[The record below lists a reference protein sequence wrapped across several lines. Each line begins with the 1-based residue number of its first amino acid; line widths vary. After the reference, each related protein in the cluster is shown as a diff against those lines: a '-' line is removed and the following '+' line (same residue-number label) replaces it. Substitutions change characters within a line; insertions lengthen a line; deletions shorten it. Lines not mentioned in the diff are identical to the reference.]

1 MVAPRSWM
9 ESPKVALSIWAFMAR
24 IRSGVARTVFPA
36 AVVQAEGLVKEAGVP
51 GMAAAAK
58 ATDAD
63 RQRAPVKRDI
73 RWKACSK
80 MITSFT

>member
-1 MVAPRSWM
+1 M
-9 ESPKVALSIWAFMAR
+9 ESPKVALSIWAVHAL

-36 AVVQAEGLVKEAGVP
+36 AVVQAEALVRAAGVP

-58 ATDAD
+58 ATEAD

-73 RWKACSK
+73 R
-80 MITSFT
+80 